1 MSTNKRSGLVQVM
14 QVFISSPSKEMEV
27 YRRQAIRAVEQVG
40 MIHKSYNDPKGVGFT
55 QGSGTIFDLNRRTV
69 MSSDVFLG
77 LYGFGAVWKP
87 ASEPEL
93 VKAHPELSRHPGKL
107 IMEYEYEWAQEGGLY
122 IFPFLRTDE
131 TADVPP
137 LPIDSQIDQFRMR
150 LRSRTVGWLTTPETF
165 HEQLV
170 DGLNSIAPRVFLSYS
185 REDLEYVRDLQRQL
199 RGQDVHAWRDEVSI
213 PGGTEWARVIDAA
226 INEMDVMVVVV
237 TSASAKSE
245 WVEKECSAFINSG
258 KTVVPYIIDAA
269 KKATLPTYLAPLQY
283 VDGTSTDGQLVL
295 ARRLRAVLAT
305 LRSGLER

>member
-1 MSTNKRSGLVQVM
+1 MSTNKQSGLAQVM

-27 YRRQAIRAVEQVG
+27 YRRQAIRAIEQVG
-40 MIHKSYNDPKGVGFT
+40 MIHKNYNDPKGADFT
-55 QGSGTIFDLNRRTV
+55 QGSGTIFDLNRRSI
-69 MSSDVFLG
+69 MSSDVFVG
-77 LYGFGAVWKP
+77 LYGFGPVWKP

-93 VKAHPELSRHPGKL
+93 VKAHAELSKRPDKL

-137 LPIDSQIDQFRMR
+137 LPIDSQIDQFRLR

-165 HEQLV
+165 YKQLLE
-170 DGLNSIAPRVFLSYS
+170 GLIGIAPRVFLSYS

-199 RGQDVHAWRDEVSI
+199 REQDLHAWRDEVSI

-245 WVEKECSAFINSG
+245 WVEKECSAFLKNG
-258 KTVVPYIIDAA
+258 KTVVPYVVHAA
-269 KKATLPTYLAPLQY
+269 KKAALPTYLAPLQY
-283 VDGTSTDGQLVL
+283 VDGTCTNGPSVL

-305 LRSGLER
+305 MRSG